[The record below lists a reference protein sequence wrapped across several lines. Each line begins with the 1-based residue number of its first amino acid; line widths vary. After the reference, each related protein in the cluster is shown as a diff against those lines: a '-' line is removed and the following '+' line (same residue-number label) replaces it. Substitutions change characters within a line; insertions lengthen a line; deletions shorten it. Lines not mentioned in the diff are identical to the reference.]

1 MKSNPIKK
9 TIAIVSFL
17 SMATMSPIFAQSS
30 TEVSKEVR
38 TEIEQLNQSMEKAI
52 LKKALSDIPAMYTD
66 DATILNPGGK
76 KLHGRKDIAA
86 FWYDF
91 SNCKDF
97 KSEITELGGGGKM
110 IYQVGKWTMTMEK
123 DGQLVTY
130 TSDVVL
136 VWKRETSYDY
146 KIQLQSL
153 NNTVSVVENQQ
164 TINSAQQK

>member
-1 MKSNPIKK
+1 MKSNLIKK
-9 TIAIVSFL
+9 TLAIVTFL
-17 SMATMSPIFAQSS
+17 SMTAMAPIFAQGSS
-30 TEVSKEVR
+30 EVSKDAR
-38 TEIEQLNQSMEKAI
+38 IEIEQLNKSIEKAI
-52 LKKALSDIPAMYTD
+52 LKKTLSDIPAMYTD

-76 KLHGRKDIAA
+76 KLHGRKEIAA

-97 KSEITELGGGGKM
+97 KSEITELGGNGKM

-123 DGQLVTY
+123 DGKLVTY

-136 VWKRETSYDY
+136 VWKRESSYDY

-153 NNTVSVVENQQ
+153 NNTVSVIEDQQ